1 MRTNLDNMKNK
12 NVLVIGLGKSGIAA
26 LQAMLKLGAVVSV
39 QDSKPAEEID
49 PQLLAFLEGRSVT
62 CYFGKNPE
70 DMSVFDILILSPGVS
85 PDLDFIQEAQKKGA
99 KLLESWRS
107 LTGSAGAIL

>member
-1 MRTNLDNMKNK
+1 MKNK

-62 CYFGKNPE
+62 CYFGK
-70 DMSVFDILILSPGVS
+70 IRRI
-85 PDLDFIQEAQKKGA
+85 
-99 KLLESWRS
+99 
-107 LTGSAGAIL
+107 